1 MKNLKIAIVGAS
13 GLVGEKILSLLSKE
27 DFCQKPILLGT
38 EKSAGAKYMF
48 KGEILQVFPFS
59 EKAIS
64 GCDAV
69 FFATSESVSKKLVPK
84 AIKSGCVVIDNS
96 PAFRLKKDVPLIVPE
111 INFSDYSGQK
121 IIANPNCSTVQ
132 SVIALYPLAKK
143 FGLKSV
149 IAATYQSVSGCGKEG
164 IAALKSAR
172 KSKFLP
178 LEKEELSLS
187 QKVFECDISNNCIPK
202 IGELSAS
209 GYSRE
214 ELKMQNETRKIL
226 NDKKLQISA
235 FCVRV
240 PAENCHGVFLRAKLK
255 QDFSIQQAI
264 FALREFEPITVID
277 EKCNPP
283 YPINDSAKGSGKV
296 FAGRIRKP
304 CKKCI
309 ELYCVADNLLR
320 GAAYNAVEICK
331 KIANLH

>member
-13 GLVGEKILSLLSKE
+13 GLVGEKILNLLSKE
-27 DFCQKPILLGT
+27 DFCKNSILLGT
-38 EKSAGAKYMF
+38 EKSAGKKYQF
-48 KGEILQVFPFS
+48 KGEVLQILPFS

-84 AIKSGCVVIDNS
+84 AIKNGCVVIDNS

-121 IIANPNCSTVQ
+121 LIANPNCSTVQ

-149 IAATYQSVSGCGKEG
+149 IAATYQSVSGCGKDG

-172 KSKFLP
+172 KSKFTP
-178 LEKEELSLS
+178 LKKEELSLS
-187 QKVFECDISNNCIPK
+187 QKTFGCDISNNCIPK
-202 IGELSAS
+202 IGELAAN

-226 NDKKLQISA
+226 NDEKLQISA

-240 PAENCHGVFLRAKLK
+240 PVENCHGVFLRVKLQ
-255 QDFSIQQAI
+255 QDFSLPQAI

-283 YPINDSAKGSGKV
+283 YPINELAKGSGKV
-296 FAGRIRKP
+296 FVGRIRKP
-304 CKKCI
+304 CKNCL
-309 ELYCVADNLLR
+309 ELFCVADNLLR

-331 KIANLH
+331 KIANSR